1 MKINE
6 KIYNL
11 RKEHNLSQEELADK
25 LNVSRQTISKWE
37 LGESCPDFDKI
48 VPLCELFDIST
59 EELLRDKKEIVQSEN
74 SQKVDV
80 IKAILICVSIFF
92 YFIAIIAT
100 VVAEEFLHL
109 NDGLVAATF
118 LTLSAIAT
126 IILVFT
132 LLTRR
137 SNKEFE
143 VNEIKEAF
151 RVNRVDRVNPVFKS
165 IISILAL
172 ITTIIYLAVSFT
184 TGAWH
189 VTWFLW
195 LIYAAG
201 IQIIRLVFIL
211 KGKNV
216 DE

>member
-37 LGESCPDFDKI
+37 LGESNPDFDKI
-48 VPLCELFDIST
+48 EPLCDVFNITT

-118 LTLSAIAT
+118 LTLTAIAT

-137 SNKEFE
+137 SNKEVG
-143 VNEIKEAF
+143 VNEIKETF
-151 RVNRVDRVNPVFKS
+151 KVDRVNPLFKS

-172 ITTIIYLAVSFT
+172 IFTIIYLAVSFT

-201 IQIIRLVFIL
+201 VQIIRLVFIL
-211 KGKNV
+211 KGKSV